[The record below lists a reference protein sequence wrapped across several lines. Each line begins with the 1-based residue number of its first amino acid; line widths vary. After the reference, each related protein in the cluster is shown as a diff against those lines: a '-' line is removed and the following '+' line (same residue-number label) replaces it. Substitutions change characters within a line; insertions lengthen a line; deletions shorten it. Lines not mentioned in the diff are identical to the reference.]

1 MTSASQRM
9 WKRNWEYYVT
19 RYLYNAGHWK
29 EKQKCLCAGKM
40 ALSTCIM
47 ISVTQLFPAAL
58 SSEVLFLQS
67 PFPRRQIGSF
77 IRLLALRIRP
87 LMLTCPTMLHWQ
99 FWLRIWV
106 QWQSSTPK
114 HNTLLE
120 FLYNIKTP
128 HLFISYSWAALEVYF
143 SIPLLNK
150 YEFLI
155 IPFPRW
161 EWLSFVLTWRG
172 KLQSFPRINNK
183 EMKKMRQMMMDLKVQ
198 RPEIKKPRI
207 KSVYKLEARIIRL

>member
-67 PFPRRQIGSF
+67 PFPRRQISSF

-150 YEFLI
+150 CEFLI
-155 IPFPRW
+155 IPFPD
-161 EWLSFVLTWRG
+161 ESGSPLSIDMEG
-172 KLQSFPRINNK
+172 KVAKLSQNKQQRDEKDETDDDGFKSTETRDQKTKNK
-183 EMKKMRQMMMDLKVQ
+183 ECIQVR
-198 RPEIKKPRI
+198 
-207 KSVYKLEARIIRL
+207 STNN